1 MKKVLL
7 FLACT
12 YCLISCNNQSPK
24 EEKAPNV
31 KIIHAEKLEAS
42 PERSY
47 SFISQPYRTTELSF
61 RVGALYIHSK
71 HKADSFTE
79 KEI

>member
-1 MKKVLL
+1 MASLKSYLPRSIFAKNKNNIQEKIKMKKVLL

-31 KIIHAEKLEAS
+31 KII
-42 PERSY
+42 
-47 SFISQPYRTTELSF
+47 ISVR
-61 RVGALYIHSK
+61 
-71 HKADSFTE
+71 
-79 KEI
+79 